1 MNQPQPFQIYLADGR
16 KIEVPH
22 GEYVAL
28 HPSGRMFFFFTPRA
42 FEVFNLTMVTS
53 ILMPGNSTNEENA
66 EK

>member
-1 MNQPQPFQIYLADGR
+1 MADGR
-16 KIEVPH
+16 VIEVPH

-53 ILMPGNSTNEENA
+53 IRAGTNEQ
-66 EK
+66 EKDK